1 MSRTPLDQVT
11 SMPNGTQ
18 QSPIDIVTKEAI
30 AVQRPSTYFSV
41 EYAKGGKVHG
51 KIDGHK
57 FAVNH
62 LPPLLTHFGGKKY
75 RLAKIHFHS
84 HCEHQIDGEAPAHFE
99 IHLLHVLLSD
109 KDQDMNDQLVIA
121 AFFDSVTGKTSK
133 QHREGFRMMDASFAP
148 KQSAKKE
155 LVAGATGGDGAEVV
169 ASDIADFL
177 PDDLSEWYTY
187 QGSLTSYPFT
197 EDVTWVVIPKKEI
210 IRESDVKELR
220 ASHAAQP
227 KRLHGLQPV
236 NRRYVLHHGKG
247 KRASR

>member
-227 KRLHGLQPV
+227 KRVHGLQPL

>member
-169 ASDIADFL
+169 ASDIAYFL

-227 KRLHGLQPV
+227 KRVHGLQPL

>member
-210 IRESDVKELR
+210 IPESDVKELR

>member
-210 IRESDVKELR
+210 IPESDVKELR

-247 KRASR
+247 KKASR